1 MEERDDVK
9 PDYEKA
15 YEYFYKAAKLKNPVG
30 QSGLGYMYLHGL
42 NVAQDYSEAL
52 NWFTLAAE
60 QGWVEGHLYV
70 GIIYYSK
77 FTIQCNC
84 LKTFEFFIYLQRDWV

>member
-9 PDYEKA
+9 PNYVKA
-15 YEYFYKAAKLKNPVG
+15 LEYFYKAAKLKNPVG

-42 NVAQDYSEAL
+42 NVVQDYSEAL

-70 GIIYYSK
+70 GIIYYSE
-77 FTIQCNC
+77 FEQYTILLIKS
-84 LKTFEFFIYLQRDWV
+84 LKLIFQ

>member
-1 MEERDDVK
+1 
-9 PDYEKA
+9 
-15 YEYFYKAAKLKNPVG
+15 
-30 QSGLGYMYLHGL
+30 MYLHGL

-77 FTIQCNC
+77 
-84 LKTFEFFIYLQRDWV
+84 LKLDFLFKLCIYIFFNFRGIGCKT

>member
-1 MEERDDVK
+1 
-9 PDYEKA
+9 
-15 YEYFYKAAKLKNPVG
+15 
-30 QSGLGYMYLHGL
+30 MYLHGL
-42 NVAQDYSEAL
+42 NVNQDYSEAL

-77 FTIQCNC
+77 LKIQFYY
-84 LKTFEFFIYLQRDWV
+84 FEQFK

>member
-1 MEERDDVK
+1 MEERDDVE

-15 YEYFYKAAKLKNPVG
+15 LEYFYKAAKLKNPVG

-70 GIIYYSK
+70 GIIYYSMSK
-77 FTIQCNC
+77 VCNYSC
-84 LKTFEFFIYLQRDWV
+84 KLGF

>member
-1 MEERDDVK
+1 MEERDDIR

-15 YEYFYKAAKLKNPVG
+15 YDYFNRAAKLKNPVG

-42 NVAQDYSEAL
+42 KVAQDYSEAL

-77 FTIQCNC
+77 LSTLCK
-84 LKTFEFFIYLQRDWV
+84 KTV

>member
-1 MEERDDVK
+1 M
-9 PDYEKA
+9 
-15 YEYFYKAAKLKNPVG
+15 G

-77 FTIQCNC
+77 
-84 LKTFEFFIYLQRDWV
+84 LKIIPVA

>member
-1 MEERDDVK
+1 MEERNDVK

-15 YEYFYKAAKLKNPVG
+15 LEYFYKSAKLKNPIG

-77 FTIQCNC
+77 FEIQHNC
-84 LKTFEFFIYLQRDWV
+84 LKIIN

>member
-1 MEERDDVK
+1 
-9 PDYEKA
+9 
-15 YEYFYKAAKLKNPVG
+15 
-30 QSGLGYMYLHGL
+30 MYLHGL
-42 NVAQDYSEAL
+42 SVNQDYSEAL

-77 FTIQCNC
+77 FKIQFNS
-84 LKTFEFFIYLQRDWV
+84 

>member
-1 MEERDDVK
+1 MEEREATK

-15 YEYFYKAAKLKNPVG
+15 LEYFYKAAKLKNPVG

-42 NVAQDYSEAL
+42 NVNQDYSEAL

-60 QGWVEGHLYV
+60 QGWVEGYLYV

-77 FTIQCNC
+77 
-84 LKTFEFFIYLQRDWV
+84 LKVQLNSCKKLLN

>member
-1 MEERDDVK
+1 LEERGDVK

-15 YEYFYKAAKLKNPVG
+15 FEYFYKAAKLKNPIG

-42 NVAQDYSEAL
+42 HVAQDYSEAL

-70 GIIYYSK
+70 GVIYYSK
-77 FTIQCNC
+77 FITQCNH
-84 LKTFEFFIYLQRDWV
+84 LKINEIFIELQRDWA

>member
-1 MEERDDVK
+1 
-9 PDYEKA
+9 
-15 YEYFYKAAKLKNPVG
+15 
-30 QSGLGYMYLHGL
+30 MYLHGI

-70 GIIYYSK
+70 GIIYYSE
-77 FTIQCNC
+77 
-84 LKTFEFFIYLQRDWV
+84 FEQYTA